1 MTDTFRAL
9 CAELL
14 RGLDENR
21 HPEVRYPGHLR
32 QIMASARAALADEPA
47 VPEGREPASVV
58 ANPSDAELDL
68 LVIAIQALTPHQP
81 DATTHNLAAVNR
93 GRELLR
99 DALTRWSRPAPAPPA
114 EGEVA
119 DEELLRAYGKAR
131 RDYCHD
137 GPTDDWPKRAE
148 RAATIAGLRAVE
160 AAVIARRPAPAP
172 QVEGE
177 VAAVEQF
184 KRAQPVP
191 VSEHPWE
198 RTGWCDEHGRC
209 WRDGAVDAGW
219 ILRKPSE
226 RLSHQTVSLPAHAL
240 PLLRDGIHS
249 ECADEFSDL
258 LKRQVAPAPVGVS
271 DWQPIDT
278 APKDGTEILASDYD
292 SVEIVSWCIGSRVP
306 GEWTNREGEAM
317 YPGQWQPLPNHPPLP
332 SGEVE

>member
-58 ANPSDAELDL
+58 AKPSDEELDL

-99 DALTRWSRPAPAPPA
+99 DALTRWSRPAPAP
-114 EGEVA
+114 
-119 DEELLRAYGKAR
+119 
-131 RDYCHD
+131 
-137 GPTDDWPKRAE
+137 
-148 RAATIAGLRAVE
+148 
-160 AAVIARRPAPAP
+160 

-198 RTGWCDEHGRC
+198 RTGWCDEYGRC
-209 WRDGAVDAGW
+209 WFGAPRDGAVDAGW
-219 ILRKPSE
+219 CLRKPSE
-226 RLSHQTVSLPAHAL
+226 RLSHQTASLPAHAL
-240 PLLRDGIHS
+240 P
-249 ECADEFSDL
+249 
-258 LKRQVAPAPVGVS
+258 P
-271 DWQPIDT
+271 
-278 APKDGTEILASDYD
+278 
-292 SVEIVSWCIGSRVP
+292 
-306 GEWTNREGEAM
+306 
-317 YPGQWQPLPNHPPLP
+317 P
-332 SGEVE
+332 SGEVEK